1 MIPIRWVLKKEI
13 PEIDHMLPREID
25 HIPEISD
32 KQLQIIFLQQI
43 QELTIQETLTSVNK
57 VFR

>member
-13 PEIDHMLPREID
+13 PEIDH
-25 HIPEISD
+25 IPEID
-32 KQLQIIFLQQI
+32 NKQLQIIFLQQI
-43 QELTIQETLTSVNK
+43 QELIIQETLTSVNK